1 VKAAGEDASVLTCRW
16 SIVMNR
22 PVHVAITRRV
32 KPGCEA
38 AFEDAISG
46 FFSDSIREKAS
57 LGALLIRP
65 LPGTQSRTYGI
76 LRSFASE
83 QDREAFY
90 NSINFR
96 KWDENIRSL
105 VEEDYTRQ
113 NLHGLEAFFTDPG
126 RIHHPP
132 RWKMALVTWI
142 GVWPTVYAISSAISP
157 RLSGLHPALASG
169 VVTLI
174 VVLAL
179 TWAVMP
185 VLTRLLRSWL
195 RGTAGIHE

>member
-1 VKAAGEDASVLTCRW
+1 MD
-16 SIVMNR
+16 R

-38 AFEDAISG
+38 AFEDAISR
-46 FFSDSIREKAS
+46 FFSDTLREKAS

-65 LPGTQSRTYGI
+65 LPGTQNRTYGI

-83 QDREAFY
+83 QDRDAFY
-90 NSINFR
+90 NSINFL
-96 KWDENIRSL
+96 KWDESAKSL

-113 NLHGLEAFFTDPG
+113 NLHGLEAFFTDPSL
-126 RIHHPP
+126 IHHPP

-142 GVWPTVYAISSAISP
+142 GVWPTVYAISSAISLQ
-157 RLSGLHPALASG
+157 LSGLHPVLATG

-195 RGTAGIHE
+195 RGAADIRK